1 MTVRIQIIKI
11 YDIDVPENCED
22 PVAYAYSLQT
32 REIQE
37 TGTLI
42 DAMSDNAKVLTADQ

>member
-1 MTVRIQIIKI
+1 MTVRIQIIKV

-32 REIQE
+32 TEVIVHP
-37 TGTLI
+37 TGSSFGGALP
-42 DAMSDNAKVLTADQ
+42 LR